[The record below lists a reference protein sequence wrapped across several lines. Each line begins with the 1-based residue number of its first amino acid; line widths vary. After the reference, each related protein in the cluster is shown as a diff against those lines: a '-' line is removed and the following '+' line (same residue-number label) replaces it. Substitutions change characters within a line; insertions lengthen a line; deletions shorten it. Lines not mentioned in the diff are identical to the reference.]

1 MSENPPAGRPARRT
15 ILLVDDDARIRQ
27 TLTLL
32 LRWSGD
38 WEVVGEAA
46 DGGVALD
53 LATARRP
60 DLVLLDRWLADGDG
74 LGVIPRLRA
83 LVPPPLVVMLTADN
97 DVAIQRQALA
107 LGAAGWLE
115 KTTSPLDLL
124 QLLRGF
130 VAAG

>member
-1 MSENPPAGRPARRT
+1 MSEQPPAGPRTRRT

-32 LRWSGD
+32 LRWAGD
-38 WEVVGEAA
+38 WDVVGEAA
-46 DGGVALD
+46 AGALALD
-53 LATARRP
+53 LAAVRHP

-83 LVPPPLVVMLTADN
+83 IVPPPLVVMLSGDGDA
-97 DVAIQRQALA
+97 AIRRQALA

-130 VAAG
+130 AAAD

>member
-1 MSENPPAGRPARRT
+1 MTAQPQPAPDRRT
-15 ILLVDDDARIRQ
+15 VLLVDDDDRIRQ

-32 LRWSGD
+32 LRWAGD

-46 DGGVALD
+46 DGASALD
-53 LATARRP
+53 LAAARRP

-83 LVPPPLVVMLTADN
+83 LARPPLIVILTADP
-97 DVAIQRQALA
+97 DAAIMRHALA
-107 LGAAGWLE
+107 LGAAAWLA

-124 QLLRGF
+124 QALRALPF
-130 VAAG
+130 